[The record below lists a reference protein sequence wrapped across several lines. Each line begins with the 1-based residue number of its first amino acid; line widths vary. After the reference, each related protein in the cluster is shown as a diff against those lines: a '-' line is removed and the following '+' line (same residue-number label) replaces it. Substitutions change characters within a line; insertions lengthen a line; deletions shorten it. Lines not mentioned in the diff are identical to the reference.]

1 MDLPLP
7 DVSLGKYVFSNILR
21 LGDKTAQS
29 NDIARVKES
38 NVEVPSPISN
48 GIMESGC
55 GQYRSDSNMGD
66 VYPGEQDLRLSYRE
80 LSRRAACVAEEL
92 RMRGVG
98 PGDVVALGCRV
109 VSQFPPLLIGTL
121 LRNAVPAP
129 FNPDLDVEELKVVV
143 QQTLKPKLL
152 VSQEPALSAVG
163 EAAGCAALPLSE
175 VDGWLQRDADPERA
189 LQALSPPDAAGW
201 LDSCAAILCS
211 SGTTGPPKGVM
222 LSHRGLL
229 TLTVAF
235 GKMSAQFATSSDRR
249 PEAVIATSP
258 IFWVSGLITPL
269 YALHLGKT
277 ACILPSFDEDTV
289 ARVLGEYNVSSLFMP
304 PNLAVTI
311 AKNPQSPVRKM
322 LHHIKILSVGGAVM
336 DAETQLFVEKEL
348 AWGDDVHIIGLCWYN
363 GTTAYGVFSS
373 QFIKIGG
380 VASPPPDDFSSS
392 GKERYGM
399 TEAVVVMGAQPGSV
413 SPPGSSG
420 KLFFNVEAKVV
431 DLETQEPVGP
441 EQEGELWVK
450 SPAAALGYWNN
461 PEATAAAWDKEGWF
475 HTGDVVRYDRD
486 GYFYV
491 VDRVK
496 QLIKFRGHHVLSP
509 QLENLLMSH
518 ASVQLAAVVGKPH
531 PTDQEH
537 PTAFVVLRPG
547 ASATAEELQ
556 RLVDDKVAD
565 HKKLR
570 GGVRIVGELPHTASG
585 KVAKRVLRRW
595 AAGGQ

>member
-7 DVSLGKYVFSNILR
+7 DVSLGKYVFSNMLK
-21 LGDKTAQS
+21 LGDKTAQ
-29 NDIARVKES
+29 
-38 NVEVPSPISN
+38 
-48 GIMESGC
+48 
-55 GQYRSDSNMGD
+55 

-109 VSQFPPLLIGTL
+109 VSQFPPLLIRHPPKKRRAGAL
-121 LRNAVPAP
+121 QPRPRQ
-129 FNPDLDVEELKVVV
+129 ELKVVV

-175 VDGWLQRDADPERA
+175 VDSWLQRDADPERA

-211 SGTTGPPKGVM
+211 SGTTGPPKGIM

-289 ARVLGEYNVSSLFMP
+289 ARVFCEYNVSSLFMP

-311 AKNPQSPVRKM
+311 AKNAQSPVRKM

-348 AWGDDVHIIGLCWYN
+348 GKRVSQGMKHHHHHHQQQQQQLAANKKKKTITWGDDVHIIGLCWYN

-380 VASPPPDDFSSS
+380 VASPPPDDFSTS

-509 QLENLLMSH
+509 QLENLLTSH
-518 ASVQLAAVVGKPH
+518 PSVQLAAVVGKPH

>member
-1 MDLPLP
+1 MAAAQDRVLRGPKYDLDLPQ
-7 DVSLGKYVFSNILR
+7 VTLGKYIFSGL
-21 LGDKTAQS
+21 LKHGDHVAQ
-29 NDIARVKES
+29 
-38 NVEVPSPISN
+38 
-48 GIMESGC
+48 
-55 GQYRSDSNMGD
+55 
-66 VYPGEQDLRLSYRE
+66 VYPGEPEVRLSFRE

-109 VSQFPPLLIGTL
+109 VPQFAPLLIGTL
-121 LRNAVPAP
+121 LRNAIPAP
-129 FNPDLDVEELKVVV
+129 FNPELDQEELKVVV
-143 QQTLKPKLL
+143 QQTLKPKLV

-163 EAAGCAALPLSE
+163 EAAGCPALPLSQ

-235 GKMSAQFATSSDRR
+235 GKMFAQFSTSSDRR
-249 PEAVIATSP
+249 PEAMISTSP
-258 IFWVSGLITPL
+258 TFWASGLIMPL

-289 ARVLGEYNVSSLFMP
+289 ARVLGEYNILSLFMP

-311 AKNPQSPVRKM
+311 AKNPYSPVRKM

-348 AWGDDVHIIGLCWYN
+348 GKRV
-363 GTTAYGVFSS
+363 S
-373 QFIKIGG
+373 QG
-380 VASPPPDDFSSS
+380 
-392 GKERYGM
+392 YGM
-399 TEAVVVMGAQPGSV
+399 TESIVIMGAQPGSDP
-413 SPPGSSG
+413 PPGSSG

-441 EQEGELWVK
+441 GQEGELWVK
-450 SPAAALGYWNN
+450 SPVAALGYWNN
-461 PEATAAAWDKEGWF
+461 PEATAAAWDEDGWF

-518 ASVQLAAVVGKPH
+518 PSVQLAAVVGKPH

>member
-1 MDLPLP
+1 MMESQDKILRGPRMDLPLP
-7 DVSLGKYVFSNILR
+7 DVSLGKYVFSNMLK
-21 LGDKTAQS
+21 LGDKTAQ
-29 NDIARVKES
+29 
-38 NVEVPSPISN
+38 
-48 GIMESGC
+48 
-55 GQYRSDSNMGD
+55 

-109 VSQFPPLLIGTL
+109 VPHFPALLIGTL

-129 FNPDLDVEELKVVV
+129 FNPDLDVDELTLVV
-143 QQTLKPKLL
+143 QQMLRPKLV
-152 VSQEPALSAVG
+152 VSQEPALSAVA
-163 EAAGCAALPLSE
+163 ETAGCPALPLSQ
-175 VDGWLQRDADPERA
+175 VDGWLQRDADPEQA

-229 TLTVAF
+229 TVCTLVSL
-235 GKMSAQFATSSDRR
+235 GEKSAPATSGQR
-249 PEAVIATSP
+249 PEAVVSTTPVS
-258 IFWVSGLITPL
+258 WVSGLI
-269 YALHLGKT
+269 AHLLCLSAGLRT
-277 ACILPSFDEDTV
+277 CFLPHFDEGVV
-289 ARVLGEYNVSSLFMP
+289 ARVCGQYHVKDLYVP
-304 PNLAVTI
+304 PNIAVTV
-311 AKNPQSPVRKM
+311 AKRPDSPVRE
-322 LHHIKILSVGGAVM
+322 ILPRLTVLMVAGAAM
-336 DAETQLFVEKEL
+336 DADTQRFVEKEL
-348 AWGDDVHIIGLCWYN
+348 GVPVKQWY
-363 GTTAYGVFSS
+363 GSTESILVLGSAPETF
-373 QFIKIGG
+373 
-380 VASPPPDDFSSS
+380 PP
-392 GKERYGM
+392 
-399 TEAVVVMGAQPGSV
+399 A
-413 SPPGSSG
+413 GSSG
-420 KLFFNVEAKVV
+420 KLLFNVEAKVV

-509 QLENLLMSH
+509 QLESLLMSH
-518 ASVQLAAVVGKPH
+518 PSVQLAAVVGAPH

-547 ASATAEELQ
+547 ASATSQELQ
-556 RLVDDKVAD
+556 ALVEDKVAD